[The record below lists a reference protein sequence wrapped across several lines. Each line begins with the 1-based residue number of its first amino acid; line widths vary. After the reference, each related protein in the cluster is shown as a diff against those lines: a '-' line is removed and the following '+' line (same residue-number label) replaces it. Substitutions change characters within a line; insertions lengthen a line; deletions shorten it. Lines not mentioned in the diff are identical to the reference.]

1 MTTWIIPCNVKY
13 YDIIGAFEQLHRLN
27 WKQSRKIEV
36 GDEVYIYVGVPF
48 KAIMFKC
55 IVKKINLPEIEIDD
69 SQFVIMG
76 DKYLNYGNYM
86 ELELIQKFKEG
97 QLKLEKL
104 VENGLQGSVQGP
116 RRADE
121 SLLRLFHSMNS

>member
-13 YDIIGAFEQLHRLN
+13 YDIIGAFEHLHRLN

-55 IVKKINLPEIEIDD
+55 IVKKINLSEIEIDD

-104 VENGLQGSVQGP
+104 VENGLQGIVQGP
-116 RRADE
+116 RR
-121 SLLRLFHSMNS
+121 